1 MILRYCFLYH
11 NIGFQSEMKTTGKR
25 IAIIGGAGKMGRWLS
40 RFLLEDDFGVIIADA
55 NEKSLADAG
64 RRLGVDIAGSN
75 IEALRGADYILLS
88 VPVEN
93 LEEVLKGIGPH
104 VQTDQV
110 VIDITSTKER
120 PVDLM
125 HRYVGNG
132 RILGAHPLFGPGAG
146 SITNKNVVL
155 TPTDDEEA
163 VLADKI
169 TAYLGAKGA
178 RVSRMTPQEHDE
190 TMSLVL
196 GLSHFIALVA
206 ADTLLSSGEI
216 RPMKTSGSSTYKVLL
231 TLIESVL
238 SEDPELYASLQ
249 MSLPRVTHFEELFRE
264 KTAEWAELVAGKDR
278 EEFAR
283 RMKALKSKLEEVA
296 PDFVKSYE
304 KMYRIVEEI

>member
-1 MILRYCFLYH
+1 
-11 NIGFQSEMKTTGKR
+11 MKTIGKR
-25 IAIIGGAGKMGRWLS
+25 IAIIGGAGKMGRWVS
-40 RFLLEDDFGVIIADA
+40 GFLLEDEFRVTIADA
-55 NEKSLADAG
+55 DEKSLADAG
-64 RRLGVDIAGSN
+64 LQLGVDIAPSN
-75 IEALRGADYILLS
+75 IDALGGADFILLS

-93 LEEVLKGIGPH
+93 LKEVLKEIGPQ
-104 VQTDQV
+104 VQSAQV
-110 VIDITSTKER
+110 LIDITSTKER
-120 PVDLM
+120 PIDLM
-125 HRYVGNG
+125 HRYIENG

-146 SITNKNVVL
+146 SIANKNVVL

-163 VLADKI
+163 ALADKI
-169 TAYLGAKGA
+169 TTYLEAKGA

-216 RPMKTSGSSTYKVLL
+216 RPMETSGSSTYKVLL

-249 MSLPRVTHFEELFRE
+249 MNFPKVTDYENLFRE
-264 KTAEWAELVAGKDR
+264 KTGEWADLVAGKNR
-278 EEFAR
+278 QEFAE
-283 RMKALKSKLEEVA
+283 RMKALKNKLEKVA

-304 KMYRIVEEI
+304 KMYRIVEGL

>member
-1 MILRYCFLYH
+1 
-11 NIGFQSEMKTTGKR
+11 MKTTGKR

-40 RFLLEDDFGVIIADA
+40 GFLLEDGFEVVIADTD
-55 NEKSLADAG
+55 NQSLAAAG
-64 RRLGVDIAGSN
+64 RHLGVGIAGSN
-75 IEALRGADYILLS
+75 IEALWGADYILLS
-88 VPVEN
+88 VPIEGF
-93 LEEVLKGIGPH
+93 EEVVKEIGHYVP
-104 VQTDQV
+104 TGQV

-125 HRYVGNG
+125 HRYIENG
-132 RILGAHPLFGPGAG
+132 RVLGAHPLFGPGASG
-146 SITNKNVVL
+146 ITNKNVVL
-155 TPTDDEEA
+155 TPTDDAEA
-163 VLADKI
+163 ALADKI
-169 TAYLGAKGA
+169 TAYLEARGA

-216 RPMKTSGSSTYKVLL
+216 KPMETSGSSTYKVLL

-249 MSLPRVTHFEELFRE
+249 MNFPRVADYENLFRV
-264 KTAEWAELVAGKDR
+264 KTGEWADLVAGKNR
-278 EEFAR
+278 QEFAEK
-283 RMKALKSKLEEVA
+283 MKALKSKLEEVA

-304 KMYRIVEEI
+304 KMYRIVEGL

>member
-1 MILRYCFLYH
+1 
-11 NIGFQSEMKTTGKR
+11 MKTSGKR

-40 RFLLEDDFGVIIADA
+40 RFLLEDEFRVTIADA
-55 NEKSLADAG
+55 NEKNLADAG
-64 RRLGVDIAGSN
+64 RRLGVAIAASN
-75 IEALRGADYILLS
+75 IDALRGADFILLC
-88 VPVEN
+88 VPIET
-93 LEEVLKGIGPH
+93 LEEVLEEIGPH
-104 VQTDQV
+104 VQSAQV

-125 HRYVGNG
+125 HRYIENG

-146 SITNKNVVL
+146 SIANKNVVL
-155 TPTDDEEA
+155 TPTDDKEA
-163 VLADKI
+163 TLADKV
-169 TAYLGAKGA
+169 TAYLQAKGA
-178 RVSRMTPQEHDE
+178 RVSRMSPQEHDE

-216 RPMKTSGSSTYKVLL
+216 RPMETSGSSTYKVLL

-249 MSLPRVTHFEELFRE
+249 MSLPRVTYFEELFRG
-264 KTAEWAELVAGKDR
+264 KTAEWADLVAGKNR
-278 EEFAR
+278 REFAE
-283 RMKALKSKLEEVA
+283 RMKALKSKLEKVA

-304 KMYRIVEEI
+304 KMYRIVEGL